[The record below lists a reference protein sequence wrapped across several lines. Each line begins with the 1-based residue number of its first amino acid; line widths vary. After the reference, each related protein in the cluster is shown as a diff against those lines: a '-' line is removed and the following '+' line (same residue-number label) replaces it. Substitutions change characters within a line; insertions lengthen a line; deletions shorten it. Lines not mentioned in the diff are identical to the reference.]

1 MENTIIKTAASIVV
15 GNKRKK
21 NTITNEGTLNWKE
34 NIQREFKKENNNL
47 RRHCHREEKDI

>member
-21 NTITNEGTLNWKE
+21 NTITKEGTLNWKE
-34 NIQREFKKENNNL
+34 KYSKRI
-47 RRHCHREEKDI
+47 